1 MRMGIK
7 ESGVLL
13 VLSIGALVAFALRP
27 EIKRDIVT
35 EQYKAELPQQQ
46 EPALIVGTLPEE
58 PVAPA
63 PVIEETS
70 VEPIKVQEPVAEEIK
85 VDPAASYESRR
96 VTGNGDLLDLEPRT
110 LRMFIELEQRWG
122 EQLEIKWAYRS
133 KELNSAIDGAKHSQ
147 HIHGKAIDIIHNGW
161 SQAKMK
167 KFVRLA
173 HEIGFRGFGLGQ
185 TMIHI
190 DSRDKLGVWLYPGS
204 PYPSARK
211 LLK

>member
-13 VLSIGALVAFALRP
+13 ALSIGSLIAFVLRP

-35 EQYKAELPQQQ
+35 EQYKAELPQQE

-63 PVIEETS
+63 PVVEET
-70 VEPIKVQEPVAEEIK
+70 KVQELVAEEIK
-85 VDPAASYESRR
+85 TDPAASYEPRR
-96 VTGNGDLLDLEPRT
+96 VTGNGDLLELEPKT
-110 LRMFIELEQRWG
+110 LRMFVELEQRWG

-133 KELNSAIDGAKHSQ
+133 KELNTAIDGAKHSQ
-147 HIHGKAIDIIHNGW
+147 HIHGKAIDITHNGW

-173 HEIGFRGFGLGQ
+173 YEVGFRGFGLGQ

-190 DSRDKLGVWLYPGS
+190 DSRDELGDWLYPGCR
-204 PYPSARK
+204 YPSARK

>member
-13 VLSIGALVAFALRP
+13 VLSIGALIAFALRP

-35 EQYKAELPQQQ
+35 EQYKAELPQQE

-63 PVIEETS
+63 PVVEET
-70 VEPIKVQEPVAEEIK
+70 KVQELVAEEIK
-85 VDPAASYESRR
+85 TDPAASVKSRR
-96 VTGNGDLLDLEPRT
+96 VTGNGDLL
-110 LRMFIELEQRWG
+110 
-122 EQLEIKWAYRS
+122 
-133 KELNSAIDGAKHSQ
+133 Q
-147 HIHGKAIDIIHNGW
+147 HIHGKAIDITHNGW

-173 HEIGFRGFGLGQ
+173 YEVGFRGFGLGQ

-190 DSRDKLGVWLYPGS
+190 DSRDELGAWLYPGS

>member
-13 VLSIGALVAFALRP
+13 ALSIGSLIAFVLRP

-35 EQYKAELPQQQ
+35 EQYKAELPQQE

-63 PVIEETS
+63 PVVEET
-70 VEPIKVQEPVAEEIK
+70 KVQELVAEEIK
-85 VDPAASYESRR
+85 TDPAASYEPRR
-96 VTGNGDLLDLEPRT
+96 VTGNGDLLELEPKT
-110 LRMFIELEQRWG
+110 LRMFVELEQRWG

-133 KELNSAIDGAKHSQ
+133 KELNTAIDGAKHSQ
-147 HIHGKAIDIIHNGW
+147 HIHGKAIDITHNGW

-173 HEIGFRGFGLGQ
+173 YEVGFRGFGLGQ

-190 DSRDKLGVWLYPGS
+190 DSRDELGAWLYPGS